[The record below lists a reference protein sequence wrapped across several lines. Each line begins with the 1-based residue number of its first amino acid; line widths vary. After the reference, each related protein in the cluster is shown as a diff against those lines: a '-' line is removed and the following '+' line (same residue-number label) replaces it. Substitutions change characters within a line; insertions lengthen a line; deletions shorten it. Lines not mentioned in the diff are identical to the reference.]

1 MLTASGI
8 VPVDDKDLHS
18 PNAILFLC
26 GIIFLAGGIAI
37 VFSSSR
43 RVKMSMV
50 VTILVS
56 FLIIGLW
63 VTFFGDAGHFSGGIP
78 FLSGE
83 SNAMLARI
91 VFGLG
96 LLLVFGMLLMA
107 LRDLFRAL
115 ICQKNNSAD

>member
-8 VPVDDKDLHS
+8 VPVDEKDLHS

-56 FLIIGLW
+56 LLIIGLW

-115 ICQKNNSAD
+115 ICQKNNFAD